1 MSIKIL
7 CAFAV
12 HESNAMKIRACFPSC
27 AGKGFSVNLNI
38 IKPQAKEEGR

>member
-12 HESNAMKIRACFPSC
+12 HESNAMKSGGCFSSC
-27 AGKGFSVNLNI
+27 ADKGFSVDLNI